1 MARTKPQDTVT
12 SKGLRLAERDID
24 ALMIRVEK
32 LESELAIIKAKLPSK
47 LEWLSTPP
55 SSATD
60 PGTPGQMAYDSG
72 GGTLYLY
79 ICTANKTW
87 DRVEIAW

>member
-24 ALMIRVEK
+24 TLMLRVDK
-32 LESELAIIKAKLPSK
+32 LESELVILKAKLPPK

-60 PGTPGQMAYDSG
+60 PGTPGQIAY
-72 GGTLYLY
+72 TATHLY

-87 DRVEIAW
+87 DRVAIAW